1 MSTTDEDTS
10 IIDNKKNNITQSNNT
25 GKQILTYIKSIIYSI
40 IILLI
45 IICIGT
51 SILYACKVAQ
61 SNILPTDLLCNPY
74 NDTPLDLIPTI
85 KNININVTSINDIK
99 NSEKIKFLYENN
111 NKNVIIDSLKNM
123 TTNPKLKPVVMYFIT
138 ILENLLCFI
147 YSSLNVYLNFLNKW
161 VSESVIILG
170 SPFITLLYFSLI
182 YLLSWGYLIILF
194 FTKMFW
200 IFKINTNN
208 SNENNIIEPTDYF
221 KQVSFFSSNFIIS
234 IIIVIILL
242 CFMLFFITVVF
253 PVLVFFS
260 LIYCFLST
268 VTMTSTKVS
277 DGSDYNFINALTDVF
292 YYKKSLLSY
301 IICYAVISKAFNIF
315 GTNGGVLSL
324 IIILLIYFKI
334 LKIPLFSNPE
344 LNLSTFGELSDYDIA
359 EKSCGGLSTINIDT
373 LSKINKLKKDSFKKT
388 LELTKVNPEKINS
401 DKSLPEIE
409 PKLPEIEPKLPE
421 IEPKLPEIEPNIIK
435 QPVP

>member
-1 MSTTDEDTS
+1 
-10 IIDNKKNNITQSNNT
+10 
-25 GKQILTYIKSIIYSI
+25 
-40 IILLI
+40 
-45 IICIGT
+45 
-51 SILYACKVAQ
+51 
-61 SNILPTDLLCNPY
+61 
-74 NDTPLDLIPTI
+74 
-85 KNININVTSINDIK
+85 
-99 NSEKIKFLYENN
+99 
-111 NKNVIIDSLKNM
+111 
-123 TTNPKLKPVVMYFIT
+123 
-138 ILENLLCFI
+138 
-147 YSSLNVYLNFLNKW
+147 
-161 VSESVIILG
+161 
-170 SPFITLLYFSLI
+170 
-182 YLLSWGYLIILF
+182 
-194 FTKMFW
+194 
-200 IFKINTNN
+200 
-208 SNENNIIEPTDYF
+208 
-221 KQVSFFSSNFIIS
+221 
-234 IIIVIILL
+234 
-242 CFMLFFITVVF
+242 MLFFITVVF

-421 IEPKLPEIEPNIIK
+421 IEPKLQEIEPNIIK